1 MDIWKLIPPPPPS
14 TGTHNSNRNLPDS
27 VPIKSDGAGR
37 KIGPV
42 LVRYWSGGGQPPHRP
57 WENPENWAV
66 VSAMAVAMAMT
77 MVMM

>member
-1 MDIWKLIPPPPPS
+1 
-14 TGTHNSNRNLPDS
+14 